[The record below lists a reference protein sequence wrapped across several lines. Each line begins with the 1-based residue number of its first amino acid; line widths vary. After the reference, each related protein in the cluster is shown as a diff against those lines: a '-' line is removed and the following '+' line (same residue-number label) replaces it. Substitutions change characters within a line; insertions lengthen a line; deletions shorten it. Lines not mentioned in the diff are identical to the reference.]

1 MAQNW
6 EYAEVEVTIGGPL
19 SGTNVEGRIFKI
31 KGGHQEF
38 HGRFGEVLADLGLHG
53 WELAAA
59 SARTDTGL
67 GGKHK
72 INYIFKRPIQS
83 E

>member
-1 MAQNW
+1 MQKW

-19 SGTNVEGRIFKI
+19 SGT
-31 KGGHQEF
+31 H
-38 HGRFGEVLADLGLHG
+38 ADVYVYHSDGKHENYRDKMGVVFAALGNKG
-53 WELAAA
+53 WELVAS

-67 GGKHK
+67 GSKHK
-72 INYIFKRPIQS
+72 INYMFKRPIT